1 MTYNNSNS
9 PSVTEI
15 LLDIRSGKAG
25 RDRVLIQLYQDK
37 KLRAGIASVIRNVG
51 GSKENFD
58 DIFTTTLIQFVKT
71 VIKRPDMVIRNE
83 LNTYLISIAKY
94 ICLANRKKQSKM
106 TVSSELSKVMEWE
119 DSPESLVVKKEK
131 IHLLHELISSLGDK
145 CKEVL
150 MYWANGYKMKEIAK
164 LMDYKSENMAKKKKY
179 KCFKSLL
186 LIMEEN
192 PQIKS
197 ALR

>member
-94 ICLANRKKQSKM
+94 TCLANRKKQSKM